1 MERFICGISV
11 TQLLWA
17 PWNISFTRNLGVPLS
32 ANMLSMA
39 PTCGHDHSLLR
50 FLSTSGAFNI
60 RTALRRIHEE
70 DLRQRSRC
78 CHTML
83 LPDASRCFQML
94 PDASLPQDVRLWFF
108 LCQTVD
114 PEGAARC
121 STLQRCDGIRRDT
134 TRWDCTRCHTLPMC
148 DAMRCDV
155 RQTRTWRRKL
165 NVMQCL
171 TVCSA
176 GPRGTTEWLMLLVFF
191 VHFSMRF

>member
-83 LPDASRCFQML
+83 FPDASRCFQML
-94 PDASLPQDVRLWFF
+94 PDASGCFQMLPDASVPQDVRLWFF

-121 STLQRCDGIRRDT
+121 STLQRCDAIRRDT
-134 TRWDCTRCHTLPMC
+134 TGIVHVAIRCPC
-148 DAMRCDV
+148 VMRCDV
-155 RQTRTWRRKL
+155 MCARL
-165 NVMQCL
+165 
-171 TVCSA
+171 
-176 GPRGTTEWLMLLVFF
+176 GPGDA
-191 VHFSMRF
+191 S